1 MRVDQPGEYSVLT
14 PAATSVQEDLSLV
27 DVVSGGVLRVGRQ
40 REVVGELP
48 VSAEN
53 ILFVENISLSLLT
66 CYTARPLSHSRLA
79 PRALPAAPVES

>member
-1 MRVDQPGEYSVLT
+1 MSWQLT

-53 ILFVENISLSLLT
+53 ILEFENISLV
-66 CYTARPLSHSRLA
+66 C
-79 PRALPAAPVES
+79 